1 MEIMKSYII
10 KRFKIKTMKKL
21 LFHLMLAGMA
31 VSVNAQSKTGKEPY
45 MAQSFA
51 NASIKDVD
59 VKTSG
64 GSISVEGVNP
74 SEARVEVYVNGN
86 NSDDLS
92 KEDIKRRLEESYDLN
107 ISLRNNT
114 ITAIARSKE
123 RNMNWKKSLSIS
135 FKVFA
140 PKNINTKLATSG
152 GSISLADLSGSQDFT
167 TSGGSLHVD
176 NLSGNVKGRTSG
188 GSIHAANSKDDID
201 LSTSGGSIH
210 AENCNGKLNLSTS
223 GGSIDLSDLKGNIN
237 ANTSGGS
244 INGNDIEGELSTSTS
259 GGSVRLNDLACSL
272 DASTSSGSVD
282 VSVKELGR
290 YIKISNS
297 GGNVNLV
304 IPAKKGIDLKL
315 SGQRISTPALSNFN
329 GSMDKNEVEGK
340 MNGGGIPVTVKA
352 EGGRVNLSIR

>member
-1 MEIMKSYII
+1 
-10 KRFKIKTMKKL
+10 
-21 LFHLMLAGMA
+21 MLSAFTI
-31 VSVNAQSKTGKEPY
+31 SLNAQGKMGKEPY
-45 MAQSFA
+45 LTKSFA
-51 NASIKDVD
+51 NASIKDVE

-64 GSISVEGVNP
+64 GSISAEGVNP

-92 KEDIKRRLEESYDLN
+92 KEDIKRRLDEYYDLE
-107 ISLRNNT
+107 ISLSNNT
-114 ITAIARSKE
+114 ITAIAKSKE

-140 PKNINTKLATSG
+140 PKNINTELATSG
-152 GSISLADLSGSQDFT
+152 GSISLVNLSGSQDFT

-188 GSIHAANSKDDID
+188 GSIHVANSKDDID

-210 AENCNGKLNLSTS
+210 AENCNGKLDLSTS
-223 GGSIDLSDLKGNIN
+223 GGSIDLNDLKGNIN

-272 DASTSSGSVD
+272 EAATSSGSID
-282 VSVKELGR
+282 VAVKELGR

-297 GGNVNLV
+297 GGNVDLT
-304 IPAKKGIDLKL
+304 IPANKGVDLKL
-315 SGQRISTPALSNFN
+315 SGQKISTPALSNFN

-340 MNGGGIPVTVKA
+340 MNGGGVSVTVRA
-352 EGGRVNLSIR
+352 ESGKVNLFVR